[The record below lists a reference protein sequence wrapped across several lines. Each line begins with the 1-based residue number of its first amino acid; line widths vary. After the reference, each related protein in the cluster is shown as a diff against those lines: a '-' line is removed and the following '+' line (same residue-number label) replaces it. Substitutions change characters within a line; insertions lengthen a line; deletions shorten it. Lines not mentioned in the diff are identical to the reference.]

1 MGQNFADWSSLSC
14 ISSVSMAT
22 FFVFTSERKSSTYA
36 LILAS
41 WVSVV
46 AGAALPCDSLAADCV
61 LVWVKTVGAYISN
74 AAIPA
79 AGIHRIAFIGVV
91 LLFTL
96 FSYREHLI
104 R

>member
-14 ISSVSMAT
+14 ISSVRMAT

-36 LILAS
+36 LIFAS
-41 WVSVV
+41 CVSVV
-46 AGAALPCDSLAADCV
+46 ATGALVSCDSLAAGCV

-79 AGIHRIAFIGVV
+79 AGIHRIDFMGVSSPFHAV
-91 LLFTL
+91 
-96 FSYREHLI
+96 
-104 R
+104 